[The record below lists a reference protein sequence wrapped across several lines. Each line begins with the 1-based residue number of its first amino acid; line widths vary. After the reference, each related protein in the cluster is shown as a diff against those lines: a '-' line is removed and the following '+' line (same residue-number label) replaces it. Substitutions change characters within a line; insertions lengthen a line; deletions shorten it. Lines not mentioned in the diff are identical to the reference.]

1 MKFAQL
7 TEYKKRTIFL
17 KKHSKNIVEKL
28 FQDPYLKEQNS
39 AYLWINSQKFH
50 AVCFYC
56 TQSGGLSNYIKTK
69 LQTTC

>member
-1 MKFAQL
+1 M
-7 TEYKKRTIFL
+7 
-17 KKHSKNIVEKL
+17 VEKL

-69 LQTTC
+69 RSGTNLPASSSALFLKENISLVIIY